1 MDQDTRA
8 MEKKIDACKMWTWR
22 KLRVAWTERRTN
34 ELILQEIWK
43 MRGDLSLLQKAIR
56 PKMMFFGHVMRADG
70 LEKEMMLACGEG
82 RRRRGR
88 PRKRWMEEIVVGTK
102 MGLEELREVV
112 RNRSARRMLT
122 MTFAMINRI
131 DGTR

>member
-22 KLRVAWTERRTN
+22 MLRVAWTERRTN
-34 ELILQEIWK
+34 ELILQEIGK

-56 PKMMFFGHVMRADG
+56 PKMMFFGHVMGADG

-82 RRRRGR
+82 RRGR
-88 PRKRWMEEIVVGTK
+88 PRKRWMGEILVGTK
-102 MGLEELREVV
+102 MGLEELREV
-112 RNRSARRMLT
+112 A
-122 MTFAMINRI
+122 
-131 DGTR
+131 